1 MTVKE
6 MKQKK
11 KELGYS
17 YEQISQMSGMPVG
30 TVQKVLSGITKS
42 PRYDTLKA
50 LESVFVPESQEML
63 EEAAV
68 YRIEKQSGSYTLED
82 YYALPDDRRAEL
94 DVQLDKDDRTMIQPD
109 FFVVCDKSKIKKE
122 LRWVLRILL

>member
-17 YEQISQMSGMPVG
+17 YEQISQMSGVPVG

-68 YRIEKQSGSYTLED
+68 YRIEKQRE
-82 YYALPDDRRAEL
+82 
-94 DVQLDKDDRTMIQPD
+94 
-109 FFVVCDKSKIKKE
+109 
-122 LRWVLRILL
+122 